1 MLEKTIERHLVDG
14 VKRLGGLCVKFV
26 SPGTPGVPDRI
37 IITATGKIIFVELKT
52 ETGRLAKI
60 QRYTIEQMMR
70 RGADVRVIKGLD
82 SVKEL
87 LAEIGGM
94 QVCVLAVD
102 AKQTDKGWRCYLNGG
117 RVETDKELFAWTKEA
132 QERGVGE
139 ILFTSMNHDGV
150 KTGYANE
157 ALSDLADG
165 LSIPIIASGGA
176 GAKEHFRDVF
186 LNGKADAALAAS
198 VFHFGEIKIP
208 ELKSYLCAQG
218 IAMRR

>member
-14 VKRLGGLCVKFV
+14 VKKLGGLCVKFV

-94 QVCVLAVD
+94 Q
-102 AKQTDKGWRCYLNGG
+102 NG
-117 RVETDKELFAWTKEA
+117 V
-132 QERGVGE
+132 
-139 ILFTSMNHDGV
+139 
-150 KTGYANE
+150 
-157 ALSDLADG
+157 
-165 LSIPIIASGGA
+165 
-176 GAKEHFRDVF
+176 
-186 LNGKADAALAAS
+186 
-198 VFHFGEIKIP
+198 
-208 ELKSYLCAQG
+208 
-218 IAMRR
+218 